1 MALSSA
7 RRVVLLSY
15 NATTRTIDFRHFLI
29 SVRPVG
35 VSKPI
40 RKLIAGSTNNKAIP
54 LKRRLQDVA
63 GGTSESEASD
73 PEGEEKEI
81 VKLRPVPSKKA
92 SGKAKGILD
101 LSKASDISDYIL
113 RQEAMGFVTS
123 DSEMSDMS
131 DAGGS
136 SAGSD
141 SEADEKKGKVRL
153 AGDYVG
159 RGNRGKGV
167 RGDKRAV
174 RLVELGPRMEMGLVK
189 IEEGVGEG
197 EVLFHEMS
205 KYCAVE
211 LSRARSVTHALAAN
225 SSQDEQRSRRTRQ
238 DPRCATETRC
248 RASGSAGGER
258 RGEEGG
264 ESERHGFEGR

>member
-1 MALSSA
+1 MTTVFQNLFPPIHVQTVRCPYSLPFTEKRLAKFHSFEQMALSSA

-15 NATTRTIDFRHFLI
+15 NATTHTIDFRHFLI

-40 RKLIAGSTNNKAIP
+40 RKLIAGSTNNKAVP
-54 LKRRLQDVA
+54 LKRRLEDIN

-73 PEGEEKEI
+73 AEGEQKEI
-81 VKLRPVPSKKA
+81 VKFRPVPSKKA

-131 DAGGS
+131 DGGGS

-197 EVLFHEMS
+197 EILFHEMGTS
-205 KYCAVE
+205 
-211 LSRARSVTHALAAN
+211 
-225 SSQDEQRSRRTRQ
+225 
-238 DPRCATETRC
+238 
-248 RASGSAGGER
+248 
-258 RGEEGG
+258 
-264 ESERHGFEGR
+264 